1 MKIKIEE
8 KIVFFAKLR
17 IVLFFFVLET
27 MSLCSGWQKKCFSGN
42 SKKENFLFFFIFFT
56 ELQKVEPFSKFLHEI
71 ACWM

>member
-27 MSLCSGWQKKCFSGN
+27 MSLCSGWQNKCFFWEFE
-42 SKKENFLFFFIFFT
+42 KKT